1 MRLSHYLAVL
11 ATNQDANGW
20 ARLAHRRLNDAAPS
34 IYEMDNV
41 KKGILC
47 QLFGGTNKTTSEERF
62 RCDCG
67 PVPAGGLAVRF

>member
-1 MRLSHYLAVL
+1 
-11 ATNQDANGW
+11 
-20 ARLAHRRLNDAAPS
+20 
-34 IYEMDNV
+34 MDNV

-67 PVPAGGLAVRF
+67 PSACWWPRRKVLTFLQSSTITWR